1 MTRTGF
7 DPMIFDMAGIAM
19 RGGLWGIVLVLALF
33 LFADRQ
39 GGDGLLAE
47 LIQDGILM
55 LIAQISIGL
64 LVLGGILSVVPKI
77 RLSKPKCKECGTK
90 VDPGYLYCRRHLNM
104 MLETEDNRR
113 RTLNVRRPD
122 V

>member
-1 MTRTGF
+1 MTCFGF

-19 RGGLWGIVLVLALF
+19 RAGLWGIVLVLILF

-39 GGDGLLAE
+39 GGEGVLADLIDDGV
-47 LIQDGILM
+47 LM
-55 LIAQISIGL
+55 LIAQGSVGL
-64 LVLGGILSVVPKI
+64 LVLGGILAIIPKV
-77 RLSKPKCKECGTK
+77 RFSKPRCKVCGTK
-90 VDPGYLYCRRHLNM
+90 VDAGYIYCRRHLNT
-104 MLETEDNRR
+104 MLETEDNLR

>member
-1 MTRTGF
+1 MTWAGF

-19 RGGLWGIVLVLALF
+19 RGGLWGIVLVLAMF

-39 GGDGLLAE
+39 GGEGVLAE
-47 LIQDGILM
+47 LIQDGVLM
-55 LIAQISIGL
+55 LIAQVSIGL

-77 RLSKPKCKECGTK
+77 RFAKPKCKECGTK
-90 VDPGYLYCRRHLNM
+90 VDPGYLYCRRHLSM